1 MTDNVLARLA
11 EIKTMDI
18 VALKAMWR
26 DLFAAEPPPYNRK
39 FLESR
44 LAYRIQEL
52 AYGGLKPETL
62 KRLAALAEELE
73 PRGSRSRIRATTC
86 RSPARGC
93 CANGRAS
100 STPSRCWPTASNMQG
115 RPYKSLSAIAR
126 AITGTRWNGWLFF
139 GLRSQ
144 KGAGPMKTAAPVTS
158 RSSASS
164 AAPST
169 RANPRRRGST
179 WSSTRSMPSARP
191 ARPMSPASGRKA
203 GCWCPTATTMAASPA
218 PRWSGRH

>member
-1 MTDNVLARLA
+1 MDFTADQSGGAVETLATENASMTDNVLARLA
-11 EIKTMDI
+11 EMKTMDI
-18 VALKAMWR
+18 VALKTMWR

-73 PRGSRSRIRATTC
+73 PRGSRSRSGNMPIAGTRLLREWQGVEHITTVL
-86 RSPARGC
+86 ADGFEY
-93 CANGRAS
+93 
-100 STPSRCWPTASNMQG
+100 QG

-144 KGAGPMKTAAPVTS
+144 KGAG
-158 RSSASS
+158 R
-164 AAPST
+164 
-169 RANPRRRGST
+169 
-179 WSSTRSMPSARP
+179 
-191 ARPMSPASGRKA
+191 
-203 GCWCPTATTMAASPA
+203 
-218 PRWSGRH
+218 